1 VAIGG
6 INDWYA
12 NAEGRSWD
20 KPEYDW
26 ENDDPPDRTPDSW
39 LDRYT
44 AKLARAPQDPPRGR
58 RTTGGLAAGVSVRLR
73 AIAKAAREM
82 RVAEPRLS
90 DKTIA
95 RRLRERGWNVTGVDV
110 RKALGHKVPQP
121 AAGRQAPPL
130 VSPSA
135 RSRRG
140 GQSPSTIANA
150 ARPTD
155 IPSLL
160 RIAKAAYAMRTIEP
174 SLGDKAIARRL
185 RERGWNVTK
194 ADVRKALGH
203 KVPQLT
209 AVPQPTAGRQAPPV
223 VFRSAESLPGGQSPS
238 TIPNEAGPADIPSL
252 PQIAKA
258 AYGMRAIEPW
268 LSDKSVALRLRE
280 RGWNVTEADVREA
293 LGKKPV
299 RSTRGRSTVPR
310 RTKKRGTQDL
320 PVRRGASSKRRS
332 SSASST
338 RVALCPSCGVAVSIR
353 ECKVD
358 GVSP

>member
-1 VAIGG
+1 MAIGG

-44 AKLARAPQDPPRGR
+44 AKLARTPQDLHHGR
-58 RTTGGLAAGVSVRLR
+58 RTADGLAAGVSDRLR

-82 RVAEPRLS
+82 RVAEPGLS

-95 RRLRERGWNVTGVDV
+95 RRLRERGWNVTKADV
-110 RKALGHKVPQP
+110 RNALGHKMPQST
-121 AAGRQAPPL
+121 AGRQAPPL
-130 VSPSA
+130 VSR

-140 GQSPSTIANA
+140 GQSPSSVPNA
-150 ARPTD
+150 AWPTGT
-155 IPSLL
+155 PSPPQ
-160 RIAKAAYAMRTIEP
+160 IAKAAHDMRATEP
-174 SLGDKAIARRL
+174 RLGFKTIARRL
-185 RERGWNVTK
+185 RERGWNVTR
-194 ADVRKALGH
+194 ADVRNVLGP

-223 VFRSAESLPGGQSPS
+223 VFRSAAESQPVGQTPS
-238 TIPNEAGPADIPSL
+238 TIPNVAGPADIPSL

-258 AYGMRAIEPW
+258 AHGMRAIEPW

-299 RSTRGRSTVPR
+299 RSTRGRATVPR

-338 RVALCPSCGVAVSIR
+338 RVALCPSCGVAVSLLGTCR
-353 ECKVD
+353 C
-358 GVSP
+358 S